1 MLRGSLITALFA
13 VLPAASLADVSVPNT
28 PAGHAFGVW
37 LDAFN
42 STDRAREES
51 FIKSYASWIKLDYVI
66 GWRAETGGYD
76 LLDIYSSDQ
85 TNLFFRVKAK
95 TNAAEEI
102 GRMKVSATGPLAVT
116 DLRTW
121 RIPVGGK
128 VDVVRLD
135 ATASAKLI
143 DRVNGVLDAFYVFP
157 ETAKKMSAALRRHQS
172 RGEYRTII
180 YGEDLASKLTEDLRA
195 VSQDNHVEVRF
206 SYVVQPEGLPTKTP
220 EEKARRLA
228 AINCGFEKAEHMPP
242 NIGYVKFNMFADP
255 EICALTASAA
265 MTFLADS
272 DALIL
277 DLRDNSG
284 GMGGMSELIASY
296 LFAERTH
303 LNDVFWR
310 PQNATKESWTLP
322 YVPGKKF
329 VGKPVFVLTS
339 QRTFSAAE
347 DLCYALKNLKRAT
360 LIGETTGGG
369 AHPIEFKRI
378 DDHFTVIVP
387 TGRSIS
393 PITNANWEG
402 TGVEPDVKVPAAEA
416 LDVAKKLAAEE
427 VRKDGLHP
435 AGSR

>member
-1 MLRGSLITALFA
+1 
-13 VLPAASLADVSVPNT
+13 
-28 PAGHAFGVW
+28 
-37 LDAFN
+37 
-42 STDRAREES
+42 
-51 FIKSYASWIKLDYVI
+51 
-66 GWRAETGGYD
+66 
-76 LLDIYSSDQ
+76 
-85 TNLFFRVKAK
+85 
-95 TNAAEEI
+95 
-102 GRMKVSATGPLAVT
+102 
-116 DLRTW
+116 
-121 RIPVGGK
+121 
-128 VDVVRLD
+128 
-135 ATASAKLI
+135 
-143 DRVNGVLDAFYVFP
+143 VNGLLDAFYVFP
-157 ETAKKMSAALRRHQS
+157 ETAKKMSATLRRHQS
-172 RGEYRTII
+172 RGEYRTLL
-180 YGEDLASKLTEDLRA
+180 YGEDLARKLTEDLRA
-195 VSQDNHVEVRF
+195 VSQDKHVEVRF
-206 SYVVQPEGLPTKTP
+206 SYVVQPQGLSTKTP

-277 DLRDNSG
+277 DLRDNNG
-284 GMGGMSELIASY
+284 GMGGMSEFIASY

-378 DDHFTVIVP
+378 DDHFMVIVP

-402 TGVEPDVKVPAAEA
+402 TGVEPDVKVSAAEA

-427 VRKDGLHP
+427 VRKDWRHP